1 MLRITTVAS
10 PPHAVTLR
18 LEGQIIG
25 RWVGEL
31 RKSCD
36 EVTANGDRV
45 VLDLVG
51 VSFVDKDGLG
61 LLSDL
66 ARRDVSL
73 VNSSRFVAEL
83 LKEGGS

>member
-1 MLRITTVAS
+1 MLRITASAS
-10 PPHAVTLR
+10 PPHTVTLR
-18 LEGQIIG
+18 LEGQVIG
-25 RWVGEL
+25 RWVAEL
-31 RKSCD
+31 QKSCD

-51 VSFVDKDGLG
+51 VSFIDKDGLS
-61 LLSDL
+61 LLNDL
-66 ARRDVSL
+66 ADHDISL